1 VPRKGIG
8 DRPPPYYSGATG
20 RPPLKEA
27 EWELLPPGEKS
38 KRHGLEPLFRWLAI
52 IMDGLLRLPGTK
64 FRFGLN
70 PLIDFIPVVG
80 DVSVAFVSA
89 SVLVYAVTRGLPK
102 VLLARM
108 ALNVALNE
116 LVGVVPVVGS
126 LFAFW
131 FRANKRNYNLL
142 QEHIARPGR
151 SGKSDWAFI
160 IGLLALL
167 FVIFVS
173 GLIVTFV
180 LLHAFAK
187 FLSTH

>member
-1 VPRKGIG
+1 
-8 DRPPPYYSGATG
+8 
-20 RPPLKEA
+20 
-27 EWELLPPGEKS
+27 
-38 KRHGLEPLFRWLAI
+38 
-52 IMDGLLRLPGTK
+52 MDGLLRVPGTK

-80 DVSVAFVSA
+80 DVSAAFVSA
-89 SVLVYAVTRGLPK
+89 SVLVYAVSRGLPK

-116 LVGVVPVVGS
+116 LVGIVPIAGS
-126 LFAFW
+126 FFALW

-142 QEHIARPGR
+142 QQHVAHPGR
-151 SGKSDWAFI
+151 SRKGDWAFI

-167 FVIFVS
+167 FLVFAG
-173 GLIVTFV
+173 GLVATVV
-180 LLHAFAK
+180 LLHEIAE